1 MKKKV
6 ISIITISILFIS
18 LLAGCG
24 NAGGAKSSGK
34 KYNIENLGTV
44 KMGDK
49 NFEEAY
55 KQSKDS
61 SFAWIDEIEEDEYLE
76 ADKCKMIIDSENV
89 LVFELAIVD
98 KPNIGNDTVYVTY
111 KHDDI
116 KQMWMRDD
124 IIYNN
129 VNYNKNK

>member
-1 MKKKV
+1 MKQKV

-24 NAGGAKSSGK
+24 NSGGAKNSGK

-55 KQSKDS
+55 QQSKDS
-61 SFAWIDEIEEDEYLE
+61 AFAWIDEIEEDEYLE
-76 ADKCKMIIDSENV
+76 ADKCKMIIDSDNI

-98 KPNIGNDTVYVTY
+98 KSNVDDDTVYVTY